1 MKTKILT
8 FCKAQPVL
16 IIAFCLAVLTMF
28 LIPPDIQYVDYCNF
42 TVLIELF
49 SLMLAVAGLRN
60 AGIFDVMTEFLL
72 QKAGTVRKLAV
83 LLILLCFFS
92 AMLVTND
99 VALLTF
105 VPLTVLLFRN
115 IPEEKARIL
124 TIVLETAAANMGSM
138 LTPVG
143 NPQNLYLYDT
153 YHLTAMQFIQTM
165 LPSGICSLMMLLLLT
180 LLLPAQKCE
189 ASSGQTEVSKKSA
202 IIYSCLFL
210 FCLLTVFRI
219 VPDWACLL
227 VTVIL
232 IFITDKNLFRKAD
245 YALLASFLCFFIFV
259 GNMARIESVR
269 AFFSAILTGREVIV
283 SVLLSQIISNVP
295 AAVMLSGFTQN
306 GTALLLGVNLGGLG
320 TLIASMASLISYQ
333 CYRNTE
339 RAKPFQYLLTFTGI
353 SLIMLTVLLGF
364 YFLLSNPAG

>member
-1 MKTKILT
+1 MKHKILT

-16 IIAFCLAVLTMF
+16 VIAFVLAVLTMF
-28 LIPPDIQYVDYCNF
+28 LIPPDKQYLEYCNF

-49 SLMLAVAGLRN
+49 SLMIAVAGLRN

-72 QKAGTVRKLAV
+72 RKAGTVRKLAV

-105 VPLTVLLFRN
+105 VPLTLLLFQN
-115 IPEEKARIL
+115 IPEEKSKIF
-124 TIVLETAAANMGSM
+124 TIVLETVSANMGSM

-153 YHLTAMQFIQTM
+153 YHLTAGQFIRTM
-165 LPSGICSLMMLLLLT
+165 LPSGLCSLVMLVLFT
-180 LLLPAQKCE
+180 FLLPVQECE
-189 ASSGQTEVSKKSA
+189 AASGQAKISKKPA
-202 IIYSCLFL
+202 VIYSILFL
-210 FCLLTVFRI
+210 FCLLTVFHI
-219 VPDWACLL
+219 IPDWLCLL
-227 VTVIL
+227 VTIL
-232 IFITDKNLFRKAD
+232 LLLITDKTLFKKVD
-245 YALLASFLCFFIFV
+245 YALLGSFLCFFVFV
-259 GNMARIESVR
+259 GNMARIEAVR
-269 AFFSAILTGREVIV
+269 SFFSAVLNGHEVIV

-295 AAVMLSGFTQN
+295 ASVMLSGFTDN

-333 CYRNTE
+333 CYRTDKK
-339 RAKPFQYLLTFTGI
+339 AQPFRYLLTFTGI
-353 SLIMLTVLLGF
+353 SLIMLSVLLGI
-364 YFLLSNPAG
+364 YFLLPNPVG